1 MSPIHIKRNIALN
14 KNMVQFDEFGP
25 ERILEVYHPKSGMRG
40 VVVLDNL
47 SLGPGKG
54 GIRMTP
60 NVSIEEVSR
69 LARAMTWKC
78 ALANLPFG
86 GAKSGIIAD
95 DKTISKKEKKE
106 LIEEFSK
113 ALKTVCPSQY
123 IAAPDMN
130 TAEQEMEW
138 FAKANGS
145 KKSCTG
151 KPKKMG
157 GLPHE
162 LGSTGFGVYHAAL
175 VALKYKK
182 MNVKNTT
189 VAIEGFGNV
198 GWFAAK
204 FLSEHGAKLIAV
216 SDSSGVI
223 YNKKGLNFKQ
233 LAKIKDEKGRVTDYQ
248 DGTKLPSRDIIELDA
263 DMLITAAIP
272 DLISPGD
279 VDSIKAKVIVEGSNI
294 PIAHETEELLAK
306 KGVLVIP
313 DFVANAGG
321 VISSYAEHKGFSEKK
336 MFKLVEE
343 KITKNTFLV
352 LKNLNKHENCVRCS
366 ALAIARERVR
376 KVCKVCRL

>member
-1 MSPIHIKRNIALN
+1 MID
-14 KNMVQFDEFGP
+14 FDEIGP
-25 ERILEVYHPKSGMRG
+25 EKILEVYHPKSGMRG
-40 VVVLDNL
+40 FVVIDSLA
-47 SLGPGKG
+47 LGPGKG

-60 NVSIEEVSR
+60 SVSIEEVSR

-78 ALANLPFG
+78 SLAGLPFG

-113 ALKTVCPSQY
+113 ALKLVCPSKY

-138 FAKANGS
+138 FAKANGN

-175 VALKYKK
+175 VALKHKK
-182 MNVKNTT
+182 MDINKTT
-189 VAIEGFGNV
+189 IAIEGFGNV

-204 FLSEHGAKLIAV
+204 YLSEHGAKLIAV
-216 SDSSGVI
+216 SDSSGAV
-223 YNKKGLNFKQ
+223 YNKKGLDFKE
-233 LAKIKDEKGRVTDYQ
+233 LAKVKKLKGKLAEYKDGIII
-248 DGTKLPSRDIIELDA
+248 PSRDILNLEVDV
-263 DMLITAAIP
+263 LITAAIP
-272 DLISPGD
+272 DLILPSD
-279 VDSIKAKVIVEGSNI
+279 VDNIKAKIIVEGSNI
-294 PIAHETEELLAK
+294 PMTHETEELLAE
-306 KGVLVIP
+306 KGVLIIP

-321 VISSYAEHKGFSEKK
+321 VISSYAEYKGFSEKK

-343 KITKNTFLV
+343 KITKNTLLV
-352 LKNLNKHENCVRCS
+352 LKNNKGCVRCS
-366 ALAIARERVR
+366 ALKIARERVR
-376 KVCKVCRL
+376 KFCKVCRL